1 MSWIAEYDTQG
12 REFPTCVHVTRT
24 TGTMTH
30 GATYVP
36 IEDGKAVR
44 AENERLQDEN
54 ERLRSCLSDSAE
66 NERIIDHE
74 FRELQAENVKLRRL
88 VRDYDKVLDAAVDVW
103 GIMADALGYGRK
115 YDALHDRMRELGI
128 EVDE

>member
-1 MSWIAEYDTQG
+1 MSGIEELADRLRDLKYDYDSMSTSLEDAIDDIADDVE
-12 REFPTCVHVTRT
+12 
-24 TGTMTH
+24 
-30 GATYVP
+30 
-36 IEDGKAVR
+36 K
-44 AENERLQDEN
+44 LQDEN

-115 YDALHDRMRELGI
+115 YDALHDRMRELGM
-128 EVDE
+128 EEDE